1 MPTPL
6 PTLTPFLRI
15 ALLGTSLLA
24 PLLLG
29 PALAGGAGSAPPLP
43 RAAVP
48 AMVQPGPAPSSTVRS
63 GSSSVFTKTFRN
75 PVLDIN
81 FPDPFILRV
90 GNTYHAYATNGGGSN
105 VQYAESRDL
114 IHWSQGKD
122 ALPTL
127 PDWALPGLTWAPE
140 VAHLNGKYQL
150 YYTTHDI
157 ASDRQCI
164 GVAVSGSPA
173 GPFVPVGN
181 GPIVCQ
187 DQLGGS
193 IDPSPFVDTDGRAY
207 LLWKNDGNCCGLPTR
222 LYLQALSSD
231 GLNLTGQPTVLMQ
244 NDQPWEGRVVEA
256 PTLHRQGGV
265 YYLLYSGGA
274 YDSDGYAVGY
284 ATSSHLTGPYRKAAG
299 PLLISRGQVAGPGHQ
314 SVFDDASGQTWL
326 VYHAWTAG
334 KIGDQSG
341 YRSMR
346 LDRVSFAGNTV
357 TTSGPTLISQPAPRV
372 ER

>member
-1 MPTPL
+1 MTSAS
-6 PTLTPFLRI
+6 RCWKVH
-15 ALLGTSLLA
+15 LLLAASLLA
-24 PLLLG
+24 PASLS
-29 PALAGGAGSAPPLP
+29 PVLAGGAGSAP
-43 RAAVP
+43 VP
-48 AMVQPGPAPSSTVRS
+48 ASSSPASRAPAPIQSGPAR
-63 GSSSVFTKTFRN
+63 VFTKTFRN

-114 IHWSQGKD
+114 IHWTEGKD

-140 VAHLNGKYQL
+140 VAHLGGQYQL

-164 GVAVSGSPA
+164 GVAVSRTPA

-187 DQLGGS
+187 DRLGGS
-193 IDPSPFVDTDGRAY
+193 IDPSPFVDGNGRAY
-207 LLWKNDGNCCGLPTR
+207 LLWKNDGNCCNLPTR
-222 LYLQALSSD
+222 LYIQRLSED
-231 GLNLTGQPTVLMQ
+231 GLSLMGQPTALIQ

-256 PTLHRQGGV
+256 PTLHHQGGL
-265 YYLLYSGGA
+265 YYLLYSGGP

-284 ATSSHLTGPYRKAAG
+284 ATSQHLTGPYRKAAVN
-299 PLLISRGQVAGPGHQ
+299 PLLNSRGEVAGPGHQ
-314 SVFDDASGQTWL
+314 SVFADASGQTWL

-346 LDRVSFAGNTV
+346 LDRVGFGGGLV
-357 TTSGPTLISQPAPRV
+357 TTSGPTLTPQPAPKVGR
-372 ER
+372 

>member
-1 MPTPL
+1 MKNASRAWTLPL
-6 PTLTPFLRI
+6 
-15 ALLGTSLLA
+15 LLAASLLA
-24 PLLLG
+24 PA
-29 PALAGGAGSAPPLP
+29 PFSSALAGGAGPAAPA
-43 RAAVP
+43 RR
-48 AMVQPGPAPSSTVRS
+48 GPAPIQSAPAH
-63 GSSSVFTKTFRN
+63 VFTKTFRN

-114 IHWSQGKD
+114 IHWSEGRD

-140 VAHLNGKYQL
+140 VAHLNGNYQM
-150 YYTTHDI
+150 YYTTRDI
-157 ASDRQCI
+157 ATDRQCI
-164 GVAVSGSPA
+164 GVAVSQTPA
-173 GPFVPVGN
+173 GPFTPVGN
-181 GPIVCQ
+181 GPLVCQ
-187 DQLGGS
+187 DRLGGS
-193 IDPSPFVDTDGRAY
+193 IDSSPFVDGDGRAY
-207 LLWKNDGNCCGLPTR
+207 LLWKNDGNCCNLPTQ
-222 LYLQALSSD
+222 LYIQPLSAD
-231 GLNLTGQPTVLMQ
+231 GLGLTGQPSILIQ

-256 PTLHRQGGV
+256 PTLHRQGSL

-274 YDSDGYAVGY
+274 YDTDSYAVGY
-284 ATSSHLTGPYRKAAG
+284 ATSRSLTGPYQKAAA
-299 PLLISRGQVAGPGHQ
+299 PLVVSRGQVAGPGHQ

-346 LDRVSFAGNTV
+346 LDKVAFAGGII
-357 TTSGPTLISQPAPRV
+357 TTSGPTLTPQPAPKV
-372 ER
+372 GH

>member
-1 MPTPL
+1 MPIPL
-6 PTLTPFLRI
+6 RILAVFLRI
-15 ALLGTSLLA
+15 SLLGTSLLV
-24 PLLLG
+24 PPLLG
-29 PALAGGAGSAPPLP
+29 PALAGGAGSAPPPP

-48 AMVQPGPAPSSTVRS
+48 AIVQPGPA
-63 GSSSVFTKTFRN
+63 SVFTKTFRN

-122 ALPTL
+122 VLPTL

-181 GPIVCQ
+181 GPVVCQ
-187 DQLGGS
+187 DHLGGS
-193 IDPSPFVDTDGRAY
+193 IDPSPFVDGDGRAY
-207 LLWKNDGNCCGLPTR
+207 LLWKNDGNCCDLPTR
-222 LYLQALSSD
+222 LYIQPLSSD
-231 GLNLTGQPTVLMQ
+231 GLQLTGQPTALLQ

-284 ATSSHLTGPYRKAAG
+284 ATSPQLTGPYHKAAG
-299 PLLISRGQVAGPGHQ
+299 PLLISRDQVAGPGHQ
-314 SVFDDASGQTWL
+314 SVFTDDRNQTWL

-346 LDRVSFAGNTV
+346 LDKVGFAGGVV
-357 TTSGPTLISQPAPRV
+357 TTSGPTLITQPAPRV
-372 ER
+372 GR